1 MRSLL
6 LISDLSDFG
15 PQSPAAAGLRSAA
28 DVLVLD
34 LVSSDR
40 DGLLRACG
48 FVREAKR
55 EEHRPRLFA
64 RIPVL
69 DESNAI
75 AVLDAAIG
83 AGAEGIVLPDA
94 LGGHDVTRLDAR
106 IAVEEAMHAI
116 DHGGI
121 KILAEAASTA
131 RAAQGLAS
139 FRGASHRLLGLIW
152 SAERL
157 AAALGGIGV
166 FDEAGRLRAPLA
178 HVRAE
183 VLVAAY
189 AAGVTPI
196 VDATVRTGGL
206 TAATRFARDHADG
219 FGGWLTA
226 DPADIETIG
235 TIASGARQ

>member
-116 DHGGI
+116 D
-121 KILAEAASTA
+121 
-131 RAAQGLAS
+131 
-139 FRGASHRLLGLIW
+139 LGLIW